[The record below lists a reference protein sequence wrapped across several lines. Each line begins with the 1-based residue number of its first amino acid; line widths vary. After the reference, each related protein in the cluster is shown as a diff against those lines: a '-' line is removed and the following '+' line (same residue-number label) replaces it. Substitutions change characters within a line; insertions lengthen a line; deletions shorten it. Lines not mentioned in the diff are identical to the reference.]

1 MCFESSGGQKY
12 RDEEYNAFAGYHAK
26 KTPQNFH
33 ACKIWEKA
41 AIYHRAFTD
50 HLSTCSIIMLENS
63 KFSLALTK
71 SGITK
76 MSEVFEQTMKAQEA
90 F

>member
-12 RDEEYNAFAGYHAK
+12 RDEEYNAFAGYRAK
-26 KTPQNFH
+26 KKTMQNFH

-41 AIYHRAFTD
+41 ATYHRAFTD
-50 HLSTCSIIMLENS
+50 HLSSCSIIMLENS

-71 SGITK
+71 SRVTK
-76 MSEVFEQTMKAQEA
+76 MYEVFEQTI
-90 F
+90 